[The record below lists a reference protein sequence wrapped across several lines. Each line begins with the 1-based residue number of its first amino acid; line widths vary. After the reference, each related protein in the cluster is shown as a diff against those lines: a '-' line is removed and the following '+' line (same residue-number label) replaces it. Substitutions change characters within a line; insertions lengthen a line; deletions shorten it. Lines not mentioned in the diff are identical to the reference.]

1 MERLSTAKRT
11 GMRQGLQAKR
21 PSNRWGIA
29 LQVCA
34 VEAVYSSDFAHL
46 EPTKGGLI

>member
-1 MERLSTAKRT
+1 MKTSTTTNRL

-29 LQVCA
+29 LQVCG
-34 VEAVYSSDFAHL
+34 VEAVFSSDYAHL
-46 EPTKGGLI
+46 EPRKGGLI